1 MKTHEYFMEKCI
13 DLAKKGIQD
22 VSPNPMVGSIIV
34 YNDEIIGQ
42 GYHEKYGSNHAEV
55 NAINSVQDKSL
66 LEKST
71 LYVNLE
77 PCCHH
82 GKTPP
87 CTNLIIEKKIPKVV
101 IGCIDSYSKVSG
113 NGIKKLRNNLI
124 EVIDCVLDK
133 KCKELNRRFFS
144 FHEKK
149 RPYIILKWAKSKDNY
164 IAPINQDKPFWMTCE
179 KSKELVHRWRAQED
193 SILVGRK
200 TVIADNPLLTVRL
213 YNGKNPVRII
223 IDKNL
228 TINQNLK
235 IYNKEA
241 NTIIL
246 NQEKSL
252 IDGKNIFVKIDF
264 NNFLENMLNE
274 LYNRNILS
282 VIVEGGAETIN
293 SCINRDLFDEI
304 RVFTTTKI
312 LKNGIISPNIPK
324 LNLLSKNIID
334 KDILEIFRR

>member
-1 MKTHEYFMEKCI
+1 MEKCI

-87 CTNLIIEKKIPKVV
+87 CTDLIIEKKIPKVV

-124 EVIDCVLDK
+124 KVIDCVLDK

-213 YNGKNPVRII
+213 CNGKNPIRLI

-235 IYNKEA
+235 IYNNEA

-246 NQEKSL
+246 NQKKSL
-252 IDGKNIFVKIDF
+252 IDRKNIFVKVDF

-293 SCINRDLFDEI
+293 SFINRDLFDEI